1 MKTEQGSVDSDAEV
15 GFVDVLKF
23 FWNHRIIVCVFA
35 VLGLLGA
42 AGYLA
47 VATSKYQASA
57 LIEMAQYGVYKG
69 SSSAQSAIKPETV
82 VESLRQ
88 PSTYSPK
95 DLEACGLDP
104 SPAGAELLVDLVKV
118 SLPRGLTTMVT
129 IDVIRNSPEVAL
141 ACATR
146 LYEITASRQ
155 AAMSSV
161 QEAPLRERLASL
173 QGQEKEVREYLKKVE
188 NTEFYQ
194 AAYLAQRDRLFNI
207 LHDIDEVTYLLTQ
220 FNPAKLAAP
229 VYVSSR
235 PVSPKKPLTL
245 VLGLVAGAALGVAVA
260 LLRALRRPKA

>member
-15 GFVDVLKF
+15 GFMDVLKF
-23 FWNHRIIVCVFA
+23 FWSHRIIMCAFA
-35 VLGLLGA
+35 VLGLLGGV
-42 AGYLA
+42 GYLA
-47 VATSKYQASA
+47 VATAKYQASA

-69 SSSAQSAIKPETV
+69 ASSAQNTIKPETV
-82 VESLRQ
+82 VEALRQ
-88 PSTYSPK
+88 PSIYSSK
-95 DLEACGLDP
+95 DLEACGLDA
-104 SPAGAELLVDLVKV
+104 SPASAELLVDLVKV
-118 SLPRGLTTMVT
+118 SLPRGLTTMVA

-173 QGQEKEVREYLKKVE
+173 QVQEKEVREYLKKLE

-207 LHDIDEVTYLLTQ
+207 LHDIDEVNYLLTQ
-220 FNPAKLAAP
+220 FNPAKLASP

-235 PVSPKKPLTL
+235 PVSPKKPL
-245 VLGLVAGAALGVAVA
+245 VLGLVAGAALGVVIA
-260 LLRALRRPKA
+260 LLRALRRPTV